1 MSPAS
6 AEGGDT
12 ERYVCPTHGEVT
24 PSDEWLE
31 QMGWVCPEQDCSE
44 ALERPAQ
51 GFWVEV
57 DGTPVHVQGGP
68 MNEKTQA
75 VLFDIARAAFRKM
88 DAEDVGDVQNM
99 IEHAPTEPNAPAPRG
114 AEQERCCEENGNCL
128 RCRRC
133 GTPECDALSVP
144 TACEYGHDFPEH
156 GAEGDEEPPSDDEW
170 LKVAQALGYR
180 EAFSRC
186 RAALDTA
193 NARAEGERA
202 QGEARLALM
211 AKRRD
216 RAEAE
221 LAEAR
226 RINEFDIAVPLA
238 EVKRERDELAGEVKR
253 LRALLDKEHIPWRA
267 LPEGG

>member
-114 AEQERCCEENGNCL
+114 AEQERWTIWLCPDCGYGGCEVSSSGKSHRLDSKDGE
-128 RCRRC
+128 RC
-133 GTPECDALSVP
+133 P
-144 TACEYGHDFPEH
+144 ACER
-156 GAEGDEEPPSDDEW
+156 ALEPVEVVPAS
-170 LKVAQALGYR
+170 L
-180 EAFSRC
+180 
-186 RAALDTA
+186 LDAA
-193 NARAEGERA
+193 NARAE
-202 QGEARLALM
+202 EARELA
-211 AKRRD
+211 
-216 RAEAE
+216 AEATR
-221 LAEAR
+221 AHTRA
-226 RINEFDIAVPLA
+226 IHA
-238 EVKRERDELAGEVKR
+238 LAGNTDYPEDERREMGTHLMER
-253 LRALLDKEHIPWRA
+253 LQEWR
-267 LPEGG
+267 